1 MTTNNV
7 VPSRDTI
14 EAWRRLPLPKLM
26 EEALAAKLNNR
37 GRRFSLCSIINAKS
51 GKCSEDCAFCVQS
64 AHFATDAPVYPLK
77 TTEEIVAAARE
88 AKRIGAHR
96 FSIVTSGRG
105 PTDREV
111 ERIAE
116 AFTAIRREV
125 DITLCAS
132 LGIMNR
138 DQLLILKEAGVNR
151 YHHNLE
157 TSREFFP
164 QIVSTHTF
172 EERIA
177 TIRAAQDAGLEVCAG
192 GIIGLGES
200 EEDRISLACTLRELQ
215 VDSVPF
221 NILIPLPG
229 TPLAKRPPLTA
240 TEILRAIAL
249 WRLINPS
256 TPLRL
261 CAGRETALT
270 DLLGMACMAGAD
282 AMMIGGYLTQRG
294 RMPEADH
301 RLVAAVQELWSHS
314 QLG

>member
-1 MTTNNV
+1 MV
-7 VPSRDTI
+7 EIPSRDTI
-14 EAWRRLPLPKLM
+14 ETWRRLPLSELMQRALTVKLTH
-26 EEALAAKLNNR
+26 R
-37 GRRFSLCSIINAKS
+37 QTRFSLCSIINAKS

-77 TTEEIVAAARE
+77 STEEIVAAARE
-88 AKRIGAHR
+88 AKAIGAGR

-111 ERIAE
+111 DKIAE
-116 AFTAIRREV
+116 TFATIRREV
-125 DITLCAS
+125 DIKLCAS
-132 LGIMNR
+132 LGIMTR
-138 DQLLILKEAGVNR
+138 EQLLRLKQAGISR

-157 TSREFFP
+157 TSKEFFP
-164 QIVSTHTF
+164 KIVSTHTF

-177 TIRAAQDAGLEVCAG
+177 TIRAAQEIGLEVCAG

-200 EEDRISLACTLRELQ
+200 EEDRISLACTLRELE

-229 TPLAKRPPLTA
+229 TPLADRPPLTA

-249 WRLINPS
+249 FRLINPEV
-256 TPLRL
+256 PLRL

-294 RMPEADH
+294 RMPETDH
-301 RLVAAVQELWSHS
+301 RLVAQMQELWNHC
-314 QLG
+314 LPG

>member
-1 MTTNNV
+1 MTSPP
-7 VPSRDTI
+7 VPSQATI
-14 EAWRRLPLPKLM
+14 AGWQSLPLPELM
-26 EEALAAKLNNR
+26 REALAAKLDNR

-64 AHFATDAPVYPLK
+64 AHFTTDAPVYPLK
-77 TTEEIVAAARE
+77 ATEEIVAAARE

-111 ERIAE
+111 ARIAE
-116 AFTAIRREV
+116 AFAAIRQEV
-125 DITLCAS
+125 DIPLCAS
-132 LGIMNR
+132 LGIMTR
-138 DQLLILKEAGVNR
+138 SQLQLLKEAGVSR

-164 QIVSTHTF
+164 RIVSTHTF
-172 EERIA
+172 DERIA
-177 TIRAAQDAGLEVCAG
+177 TIRAAQEVGLEVCAG
-192 GIIGLGES
+192 GIVGLGES
-200 EEDRISLACTLRELQ
+200 EEDRISLACTLRELA

-229 TPLAKRPPLTA
+229 TPLAGRQPLTA
-240 TEILRAIAL
+240 VEILRAVAL
-249 WRLINPS
+249 WRLINPAV
-256 TPLRL
+256 PLRL

-294 RMPEADH
+294 RTPEADH
-301 RLVAAVQELWSHS
+301 RLVAAVQELWNDSRP
-314 QLG
+314 G